1 MYGFTCSRESFQ
13 AWYLC
18 MTNTLKRLQ
27 NSIKIL
33 TIVKFAYIYKLVINF
48 K

>member
-27 NSIKIL
+27 NSIK